1 MASAKIAITMD
12 KTTVRR
18 LDQLVRDR
26 VFPSRSKAIQD
37 AVEEKLKKLER
48 SRLARECSML
58 DPVVER
64 AIAEEG
70 MGEELEQWP
79 QY

>member
-12 KTTVRR
+12 KDTVHR
-18 LDQLVRDR
+18 LDQLVKDR
-26 VFPSRSKAIQD
+26 VFPSRSRAIQD
-37 AVEEKLKKLER
+37 AVEEKLKRLER

-58 DPVVER
+58 DPTEER

-70 MGEELEQWP
+70 MSEELERWP
-79 QY
+79 E